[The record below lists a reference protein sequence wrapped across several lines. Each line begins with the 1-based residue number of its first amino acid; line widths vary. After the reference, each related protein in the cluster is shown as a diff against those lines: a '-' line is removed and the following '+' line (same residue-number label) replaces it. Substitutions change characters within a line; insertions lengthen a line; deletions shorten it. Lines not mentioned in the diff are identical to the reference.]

1 MLSNIELPM
10 YGTGIS
16 DVCGSDL
23 FRFSYSEVSTLQ
35 IIVLTVVRLCLF

>member
-1 MLSNIELPM
+1 MLSNMELPCN
-10 YGTGIS
+10 GKGIS
-16 DVCGSDL
+16 YACGSNL